1 MELKQQ
7 IKVILDSNIE
17 EDTKVD
23 LIIYM
28 CEKHC
33 NTKEYIWIPY
43 VNPYT
48 LPQQPYINPYNPIIY

>member
-1 MELKQQ
+1 
-7 IKVILDSNIE
+7 
-17 EDTKVD
+17 
-23 LIIYM
+23 M

-33 NTKEYIWIPY
+33 NTKEYIGIPY